1 LIKLPIDGRGVITSE
16 AGFQSSEPI
25 IWGWVLPYPYPMADR
40 GFWTS
45 KSPLKGMFQPS
56 SCWFDPKNS
65 LSLILAILKCRF

>member
-1 LIKLPIDGRGVITSE
+1 MGGVLSPLKQVFK
-16 AGFQSSEPI
+16 AQNRLFGV
-25 IWGWVLPYPYPMADR
+25 GCYLNPYPMADR